1 LHTDLLQ
8 QLVHLW
14 LRSWRSIF
22 EIILLSVGIYYGYL
36 YFRGTRGA
44 KVLTGLAIVFLTLT
58 LISTLLNL
66 VVIGWI
72 VRSFSVFLAIALVVI
87 FQPELRRGLAA
98 LGGHPIFSL
107 TSEKRETVHEIAEAV
122 SQLANKQ
129 FGALIAIERDT
140 SIRVYEETGVTL
152 DAEFSVELILSIFH
166 PKAALHDGGVI
177 LRNGRIAAAACIFP
191 VSQRETL
198 DRSLGLR
205 HRAGLGITEESDAVA
220 IVISEETGGISICH
234 RRMIERNFTPETF
247 RQRLSEILLHGTYE
261 ETASEKLAREV
272 DLPIASDNA
281 LVPHQEERRNDSF
294 AI

>member
-1 LHTDLLQ
+1 MLHQ
-8 QLVHLW
+8 FIYLW
-14 LRSWRSIF
+14 LKSWRSMF
-22 EIILLSVGIYYGYL
+22 EIILLSVVIYYGYV

-87 FQPELRRGLAA
+87 FQPELRRGLAE

-107 TSEKRETVHEIAEAV
+107 TSEKRETVHEIVEAV
-122 SQLANKQ
+122 TQLANKQ
-129 FGALIAIERDT
+129 FGALFAIERDT
-140 SIRVYEETGVTL
+140 SVRVYDETGVTI
-152 DAEFSVELILSIFH
+152 DAAFSVELMLTIFH
-166 PKAALHDGGVI
+166 PKAALHDGGVVI
-177 LRNGRIAAAACIFP
+177 RNGRIAAAACIFP

-220 IVISEETGGISICH
+220 IVVSEETGAISICH
-234 RRMIERNFTPETF
+234 RRRIERNFTPDTF
-247 RQRLSEILLHGTYE
+247 RQRISEILLHSNYE
-261 ETASEKLAREV
+261 EPDPEKLAREDSV
-272 DLPIASDNA
+272 AAPRDHA
-281 LVPHQEERRNDSF
+281 LVPDQKERGDDRI
-294 AI
+294 AV

>member
-1 LHTDLLQ
+1 MMQQILQ
-8 QLVHLW
+8 FWVE
-14 LRSWRSIF
+14 RWRGFI

-58 LISTLLNL
+58 LISQLLNL

-72 VRSFSVFLAIALVVI
+72 IRSFSVFLAVALVVI
-87 FQPELRRGLAA
+87 FHPELRRGLAE

-107 TSEKRETVHEIAEAV
+107 TSEKRETVHDIAEAV
-122 SQLANKQ
+122 TQLANKQ

-140 SIRVYEETGVTL
+140 SIRVYEETGVII
-152 DAEFSVELILSIFH
+152 DSHFSVELLLTIFH

-177 LRNGRIAAAACIFP
+177 IRNGRIAGDARLFP

-220 IVISEETGGISICH
+220 IVISEETGAISICH
-234 RRMIERNFTPETF
+234 RRRIERGFTPETF
-247 RQRLSEILLHGTYE
+247 RQRIAEILLHSKYE
-261 ETASEKLAREV
+261 ETDSEKLAREV
-272 DLPIASDNA
+272 DLSPARDNA
-281 LVPHQEERRNDSF
+281 LVPDQKERSDDAL

>member
-1 LHTDLLQ
+1 MIH
-8 QLVHLW
+8 QLIDFC
-14 LRSWRSIF
+14 LRGRRSLV
-22 EIILLSVGIYYGYL
+22 EILLLWEAIYYGYL

-107 TSEKRETVHEIAEAV
+107 TSERRETVHDLAEV
-122 SQLANKQ
+122 VTQLSNKQ

-140 SIRVYEETGVTL
+140 SIKVYEETGVIVDAAFSTELLLTL
-152 DAEFSVELILSIFH
+152 FH
-166 PKAALHDGGVI
+166 PKSALHDGGVI

-191 VSQRETL
+191 VSQREML

-205 HRAGLGITEESDAVA
+205 HRAALGITEESDAVA
-220 IVISEETGGISICH
+220 VVVSEETGSISICH
-234 RRMIERNFTPETF
+234 RRRIERNFTPETF
-247 RQRLSEILLHGTYE
+247 RQRIAEILLHSKYE
-261 ETASEKLAREV
+261 DTDSEQLAREA
-272 DLPIASDNA
+272 DLSPTRDDALGSHQKERSDGA
-281 LVPHQEERRNDSF
+281 LAV
-294 AI
+294 

>member
-1 LHTDLLQ
+1 MIHQLTDL
-8 QLVHLW
+8 W
-14 LRSWRSIF
+14 LKGWRSLV
-22 EIILLSVGIYYGYL
+22 EILLLWVAIYYGYL

-72 VRSFSVFLAIALVVI
+72 VRSFSVFHAIALVVI

-107 TSEKRETVHEIAEAV
+107 TSERRETVHDLAEAV
-122 SQLANKQ
+122 TQLANKQ

-140 SIRVYEETGVTL
+140 SIRVYEETDVTI
-152 DAEFSVELILSIFH
+152 DGDFSVELILTIFH

-177 LRNGRIAAAACIFP
+177 IRNGRIAAAACIFP

-205 HRAGLGITEESDAVA
+205 HRAGLGLTEESDAVA
-220 IVISEETGGISICH
+220 VVVSEETGGISICH
-234 RRMIERNFTPETF
+234 RRRIERDFTPETF
-247 RQRLSEILLHGTYE
+247 RKRIGEILLQSSYDE
-261 ETASEKLAREV
+261 ETDSEKLAGEDHLTPPRDHALVSDQKERGN
-272 DLPIASDNA
+272 DPIAG
-281 LVPHQEERRNDSF
+281 
-294 AI
+294 